1 MVVESRLPTSK
12 QPSHLMYGALGG
24 LGTMLVP
31 LGDAIWRFA
40 QAVVDDYRVGVFWGI
55 TENKPAGFP
64 MKAYFDL
71 DWSFE
76 SDTQVRDAEEAF
88 PVIVRIIVGEMK
100 KFWPTAPPDAF
111 EGLVLASG
119 IRQGVDADA
128 ATASTP
134 APSAAATAAAA
145 AAAAA
150 ATLVTTSAAVAAVPS
165 APAAAPGVVAGA
177 GSGLGGSSD
186 LELVSPAVEDVP
198 STAAA
203 AAGGD
208 VDREEAAPP
217 SSTSSRS
224 RFRAGIHLVFNLRV
238 DVEQALYLA
247 AAVTAS
253 LDNSGLPCG
262 SSTWDQV
269 VDKAVYH
276 ESRGLRWAWQ
286 VKDRVCTACQRN
298 SMVATKCD
306 TCGGL
311 RKVPDRKASMYTP
324 RARITKDGDLV
335 DAVPLAGVTCPTADL
350 LVEASIRG
358 ADPAPVMT
366 PGWVLYPGHPPL
378 PILVKKRVDGLI
390 QAFADVSAS
399 KARVGADEQEVARA
413 DPRFSFIQACVR
425 RLRREYADITINRAV
440 FKMLGSRPSY
450 RVLVSGFGSR
460 FCGNKGSDHGS
471 STVWFQVSPQG
482 VQQRCH
488 CHKVFNEQSCKL
500 FKGACVPLGS
510 EAAAVLFPGFGQ
522 SGGVSGGPQA
532 PSALMLA
539 AQSSAPLAS
548 VTSLTIGI
556 QPGMTLEGAHYTAMI
571 PKEIDCLIA
580 SSRHSKY
587 EALMAARR
595 TRDRE
600 REAAA
605 ASAASAASAADL
617 ESQAAH
623 GFSDE

>member
-1 MVVESRLPTSK
+1 MDSRLPTSK

-119 IRQGVDADA
+119 IRQGVDVDA
-128 ATASTP
+128 APAPAPASAPASAP

-145 AAAAA
+145 AVA
-150 ATLVTTSAAVAAVPS
+150 AAVPV
-165 APAAAPGVVAGA
+165 APATVAGA
-177 GSGLGGSSD
+177 GSGFGGGSSD
-186 LELVSPAVEDVP
+186 LELVSPAMEDVP
-198 STAAA
+198 STAAT

-208 VDREEAAPP
+208 MDREEAAPP
-217 SSTSSRS
+217 PSTSSRS

-378 PILVKKRVDGLI
+378 PVLVKKRVDGLI

-522 SGGVSGGPQA
+522 SGGASGGAQA

-595 TRDRE
+595 ARDRE

-605 ASAASAASAADL
+605 AATAATAAAAADP
-617 ESQAAH
+617 ESQAAR